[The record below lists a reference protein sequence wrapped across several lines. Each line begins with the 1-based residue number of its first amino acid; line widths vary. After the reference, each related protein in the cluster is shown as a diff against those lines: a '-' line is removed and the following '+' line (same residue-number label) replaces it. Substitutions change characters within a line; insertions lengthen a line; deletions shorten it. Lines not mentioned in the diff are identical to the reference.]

1 MDNQLTTTQDR
12 QLAQADDPNRI
23 GWLTPSNIE
32 VGLKLADLMAKAKLV
47 PEHLRGSPGDCLL
60 VIAQAVSWRMNPIS
74 VAQATAV
81 VRGKLCYEGKLVSA
95 VLTSLGAI
103 EGRLSYEFKGEGQA
117 MSIVITG
124 TPRGGKPVSISGT
137 VKGWRTQNDNWD
149 KDPMSMLA
157 YRGTRQWARLYAPEA
172 MLGVMTPDEADGVD
186 LSAGAIPATAT
197 HVVVTPAGHAPE
209 TTTEKPPVTEQPPET
224 KPTPTAATKKNGNGN
239 GTNPAIAK
247 AKELYDALPAD
258 SRASVL
264 GRINGLFGVKNA
276 KDIPADKLEKYGQIA
291 SDMLGLL
298 PEHGVQAILDNLTSL
313 EAEMVGG
320 AA

>member
-1 MDNQLTTTQDR
+1 METQLQTQTER
-12 QLAQADDPNRI
+12 SLANADDPGRI
-23 GWLTPSNIE
+23 GWLTPTNIE
-32 VGLKLADLMAKAKLV
+32 AGLRLAELMAKAKLV
-47 PEHLRGSPGDCLL
+47 PEHLRGSAGDCLL
-60 VIAQAVSWRMNPIS
+60 VIAQAISWRMNPIS
-74 VAQATAV
+74 VAQCTAV

-103 EGRLSYEFKGEGQA
+103 EGRLSYDYHGEGQG
-117 MSIVITG
+117 MSVTITG
-124 TPRGGKPVSISGT
+124 IPRGGKSVSITGT
-137 VKGWRTQNDNWD
+137 VKGWRTENKMWD
-149 KDPMSMLA
+149 SDPMSMLN
-157 YRGTRQWARLYAPEA
+157 YRGTRQWARLFAPEA
-172 MLGVMTPDEADGVD
+172 MLGVMTPDEADGIEND
-186 LSAGAIPATAT
+186 TGAIPATAK
-197 HVVVTPAGHAPE
+197 HVVVTPGA
-209 TTTEKPPVTEQPPET
+209 TTAEKPKVETVTDPQPQAEPA
-224 KPTPTAATKKNGNGN
+224 KPAAAPKKNGN

-276 KDIPADKLEKYGQIA
+276 KDIPPGSLEKYGQIA
-291 SDMLGLL
+291 ADMLSLL